1 MKKQQKTIKSE
12 ISKRQPLEDHLN
24 FFIQKLFSELKD
36 QEPYYNIKTLA
47 KSTIELPN
55 KSNFKGSNK
64 KKKWFCLHNNLHIY
78 NYLFIWVV

>member
-55 KSNFKGSNK
+55 KSNNK
-64 KKKWFCLHNNLHIY
+64 HYDIA
-78 NYLFIWVV
+78 